1 MIQKWAIAT
10 TVTAA
15 TVLGALAAPAGAI
28 SLGFLESSGGTLET
42 ADRIFSD
49 FFCDI
54 STDLVGTNTPASC
67 DDIDVSILP
76 VGSGN
81 GLKFTGNF
89 FAAEGS
95 FFDARIEYTATTKDP
110 SKPLTNIGLGFDGQT
125 TNPDGFATI
134 VETVTVPNTG
144 ETLGQLTVFAPGDLS
159 DPSFEPD
166 DIPFSRP
173 VLQARFEKDILLVN
187 GASIT
192 MITQPSETSV
202 PEPATGAA
210 LLALGSL
217 GIGSILKRNHQNK
230 A

>member
-1 MIQKWAIAT
+1 
-10 TVTAA
+10 
-15 TVLGALAAPAGAI
+15 
-28 SLGFLESSGGTLET
+28 GTLET
-42 ADRIFSD
+42 ADRTFSD
-49 FFCDI
+49 FDCFI
-54 STDLVGTNTPASC
+54 STDLGTNTPVTC
-67 DDIDVSILP
+67 DEIEVSILP

-95 FFDARIEYTATTKDP
+95 FLDVLIGYTATAKDP
-110 SKPLTNIGLGFDGQT
+110 SKPFTNIGLGFDGQA
-125 TNPDGFATI
+125 TNPNGFATI
-134 VETVTVPNTG
+134 TETVTDPDTG
-144 ETLGQLTVFAPGDLS
+144 ETLGFLTVFAPGDSS
-159 DPSFEPD
+159 DPSFEAD
-166 DIPFSRP
+166 DIPFTRP
-173 VLQARFEKDILLVN
+173 VLKARFEKDVLLVD